1 MELNRL
7 LIVKFVKISF
17 PFLSFPFL
25 HILRILIRK
34 KINLY
39 LLAMKGMRLEKNLL
53 QII

>member
-7 LIVKFVKISF
+7 LIVKFVKISI

-39 LLAMKGMRLEKNLL
+39 LLTRKGMRLEKNLL